1 MRSIFVGTGS
11 VIATTLALT
20 ACQAHTPADTPSPA
34 PSPTHTLHPISVRQV
49 TKSAPAP
56 AGDSE
61 CRQTTAAPA
70 PSAPLVACDPS
81 HTQAYTLGP
90 EVAVLHPTHAESRQ
104 NVAGYGVL
112 VALDQPS
119 QAAFSSYTSAHV
131 GAQTAFVLN
140 GAVIGAPEIRT
151 PVNAPQLE
159 MTTAGETAQQADA
172 IVASLGN

>member
-1 MRSIFVGTGS
+1 MRSIFSATGS
-11 VIATTLALT
+11 VIAATLALT
-20 ACQAHTPADTPSPA
+20 ACQAHTPGGTPSPTQT
-34 PSPTHTLHPISVRQV
+34 PTHTLHPISVRQV
-49 TKSAPAP
+49 NKSAPAP
-56 AGDSE
+56 AGSYE
-61 CRQTTAAPA
+61 CQQTAPA
-70 PSAPLVACDPS
+70 PAPNDPLVACDPS

-112 VALDQPS
+112 VALDEPS

-151 PVNAPQLE
+151 PVNSPQVE

-172 IVASLGN
+172 IVAALGH